1 MDRSDISDPA
11 VSNNLRA
18 GFCGGN
24 FGVFRFVENIR
35 LPFAPSD
42 KSNFDDI
49 QQEFQLVPK
58 SQL

>member
-1 MDRSDISDPA
+1 MDRSDISHPA

-24 FGVFRFVENIR
+24 FGAPRFGEMIR
-35 LPFAPSD
+35 LPFAPSAE
-42 KSNFDDI
+42 SNFDDI
-49 QQEFQLVPK
+49 QQEFQLIPK